1 MNVSRVRVAS
11 ATAAALA
18 VGHAL
23 PALAAV
29 PGGRSIFRTTRRI
42 GGGDGRRAVPG
53 RVGLTFDDGPETDAV
68 DGFLEALRELEV
80 KATFFV
86 VGEQVRRAPDAARR
100 IVEAG
105 HEIACHGYR
114 HLNHLRRTPR
124 ATIRDL
130 RAARDTITG
139 ETGAE
144 IRHFRPPYGVFNSAS
159 WVTAGRFGWERVL
172 WARWG
177 RDWEEGA
184 TPERIRQCV
193 MSGVRDGD
201 IILLHDAEAYSSSG
215 SWRRTLGALE
225 PIVSELRG
233 RGFEPGPVGLV
244 SPDGHPLSGPS
255 GAAPGSVTSGGTTP
269 DDAGP
274 TRAASGGATTNGAA
288 PNANGGRLAEGEGHG
303 AKGATR

>member
-1 MNVSRVRVAS
+1 M
-11 ATAAALA
+11 ATTAAAALA

-29 PGGRSIFRTTRRI
+29 PGGRSIFRTTRRV
-42 GGGDGRRAVPG
+42 GGPGDGRGAGPG
-53 RVGLTFDDGPETDAV
+53 RVGLTFDDGPETGAV
-68 DGFLEALRELEV
+68 DGFLEALRELDV
-80 KATFFV
+80 SATFFV
-86 VGEQVRRAPDAARR
+86 VGEQVRRSPDAARR

-114 HLNHLRRTPR
+114 HLNHLRLTPP

-144 IRHFRPPYGVFNSAS
+144 IRHFRPPYGVFNAAS
-159 WVTAGRFGWERVL
+159 WVTAARFGWERVL

-177 RDWEEGA
+177 RDWEESA
-184 TPERIRQCV
+184 TPERIRRCV

-244 SPDGHPLSGPS
+244 SPNGHPLS
-255 GAAPGSVTSGGTTP
+255 APGGASPGSATAGGTTS
-269 DDAGP
+269 DDATPAG
-274 TRAASGGATTNGAA
+274 AASGGATTNGAA
-288 PNANGGRLAEGEGHG
+288 PNASGGRLAGGRG
-303 AKGATR
+303 QRAKGTTS

>member
-1 MNVSRVRVAS
+1 VNVSRVRA
-11 ATAAALA
+11 ATAAAAALA

-29 PGGRSIFRTTRRI
+29 PGGRSLFRTTRRLN
-42 GGGDGRRAVPG
+42 GRVNGEVNGDSGPPG
-53 RVGLTFDDGPETDAV
+53 RVGLTFDDGPETGAV
-68 DGFLEALRELEV
+68 DGFLEVLRELDV

-86 VGEQVRRAPDAARR
+86 VGEQVRRSPDAARR

-114 HLNHLRRTPR
+114 HLNHLRLTPP

-130 RAARDTITG
+130 RDARDTITG

-144 IRHFRPPYGVFNSAS
+144 IRHFRPPYGVFNAAS
-159 WVTAGRFGWERVL
+159 WVTAARFGWERVL

-177 RDWEEGA
+177 RDWEQDA
-184 TPERIRQCV
+184 TPELIRHRV

-233 RGFEPGPVGLV
+233 LGFEPGPVGLV
-244 SPDGHPLSGPS
+244 SPNGHPLG
-255 GAAPGSVTSGGTTP
+255 
-269 DDAGP
+269 
-274 TRAASGGATTNGAA
+274 TTNGTA
-288 PNANGGRLAEGEGHG
+288 PSANGGRLAGGGGHE
-303 AKGATR
+303 AKGTAS

>member
-1 MNVSRVRVAS
+1 VNVSRARVAT

-29 PGGRSIFRTTRRI
+29 PGGRSLFRTTRRV
-42 GGGDGRRAVPG
+42 GGGEGQSDGPG
-53 RVGLTFDDGPETDAV
+53 RVGLTFDDGPEAGAV
-68 DGFLEALRELEV
+68 DGFLEALRELDV
-80 KATFFV
+80 SATFFV
-86 VGEQVRRAPDAARR
+86 VGEQVRRSPDAARR

-114 HLNHLRRTPR
+114 HLNHLRLTPP

-144 IRHFRPPYGVFNSAS
+144 IRHFRPPYGVFNAAS
-159 WVTAGRFGWERVL
+159 WVTAARFGWERVL

-225 PIVSELRG
+225 PIVSELRE
-233 RGFEPGPVGLV
+233 RGYEPGPVGLV
-244 SPDGHPLSGPS
+244 SPNGHPLSGGPS
-255 GAAPGSVTSGGTTP
+255 GA
-269 DDAGP
+269 GP
-274 TRAASGGATTNGAA
+274 ATNGAA
-288 PNANGGRLAEGEGHG
+288 PNANGGRLAGGEGHR
-303 AKGATR
+303 AKGTAR

>member
-29 PGGRSIFRTTRRI
+29 PGGRNIFRTTRRV
-42 GGGDGRRAVPG
+42 GEGDHRGAGPG
-53 RVGLTFDDGPETDAV
+53 RVGLTFDDGPETGAV

-114 HLNHLRRTPR
+114 HLNHLRLTPR

-130 RAARDTITG
+130 RAARDMITG

-144 IRHFRPPYGVFNSAS
+144 IRHFRPPYGVFNAAS
-159 WVTAGRFGWERVL
+159 WVAAGRFGWERVL

-244 SPDGHPLSGPS
+244 SPNGHPLSGP
-255 GAAPGSVTSGGTTP
+255 
-269 DDAGP
+269 
-274 TRAASGGATTNGAA
+274 GGATTNGAA

-303 AKGATR
+303 ALGATR

>member
-1 MNVSRVRVAS
+1 MAT

-29 PGGRSIFRTTRRI
+29 PGGRSIFRTTRRV
-42 GGGDGRRAVPG
+42 GGPGDGPGDGPG

-68 DGFLEALRELEV
+68 DGFLEALRELGV
-80 KATFFV
+80 SATFFV
-86 VGEQVRRAPDAARR
+86 VGEQVRRSPDAARR

-114 HLNHLRRTPR
+114 HLNHLRLTPR

-144 IRHFRPPYGVFNSAS
+144 IRHFRPPYGVFNTAS
-159 WVTAGRFGWERVL
+159 WVTAARFGWERVL

-215 SWRRTLGALE
+215 SWRRTLAALE

-233 RGFEPGPVGLV
+233 RGFDPGPVGSAGSRRLV
-244 SPDGHPLSGPS
+244 SPNGHPLTDPD
-255 GAAPGSVTSGGTTP
+255 GAAPG
-269 DDAGP
+269 
-274 TRAASGGATTNGAA
+274 GATSDAATANGAA
-288 PNANGGRLAEGEGHG
+288 PDASGGRLAGGGGHT
-303 AKGATR
+303 AKGTTS

>member
-1 MNVSRVRVAS
+1 MNVSRIRVAT

-29 PGGRSIFRTTRRI
+29 PGGRSIFRTTRRV
-42 GGGDGRRAVPG
+42 GGPGDGRGAGPG
-53 RVGLTFDDGPETDAV
+53 RVGLTFDDGPETGAV
-68 DGFLEALRELEV
+68 DGFLEALRELDV
-80 KATFFV
+80 SATFFV
-86 VGEQVRRAPDAARR
+86 VGEQVRRSPDAARR

-114 HLNHLRRTPR
+114 HLNHLRLTPP

-130 RAARDTITG
+130 RAARDTIAG

-144 IRHFRPPYGVFNSAS
+144 IRHFRPPYGVFNAAS
-159 WVTAGRFGWERVL
+159 WVTAARFGWERVL

-225 PIVSELRG
+225 PIVSELRE

-244 SPDGHPLSGPS
+244 SPNGHPPS
-255 GAAPGSVTSGGTTP
+255 APGG
-269 DDAGP
+269 
-274 TRAASGGATTNGAA
+274 AASGGATTNGAA
-288 PNANGGRLAEGEGHG
+288 PNATGGRLAGGRG
-303 AKGATR
+303 QRAKGTTS

>member
-1 MNVSRVRVAS
+1 VNFSRVRA
-11 ATAAALA
+11 ATTAAAALA
-18 VGHAL
+18 LGHAL

-29 PGGRSIFRTTRRI
+29 PGGRSLFRTTRRL
-42 GGGDGRRAVPG
+42 DG
-53 RVGLTFDDGPETDAV
+53 RVGLTFDDGPEPEAV
-68 DGFLEALRELEV
+68 DGFLEALAELDV
-80 KATFFV
+80 RATFFV
-86 VGEQVRRAPDAARR
+86 VGEQVRRSPDAARR

-114 HLNHLRRTPR
+114 HRNHLRLTPP

-130 RAARDTITG
+130 RDARDTITG

-144 IRHFRPPYGVFNSAS
+144 IRHFRPPYGVFNAAS
-159 WVTAGRFGWERVL
+159 WVTAARFGWERVL

-184 TPERIRQCV
+184 TPDLIRHRV
-193 MSGVRDGD
+193 MSGLRDGD

-244 SPDGHPLSGPS
+244 SPNGQPLG
-255 GAAPGSVTSGGTTP
+255 
-269 DDAGP
+269 
-274 TRAASGGATTNGAA
+274 TTNGAG
-288 PNANGGRLAEGEGHG
+288 PSANGGRLAGGGGHE
-303 AKGATR
+303 AKGTAR

>member
-29 PGGRSIFRTTRRI
+29 PGGRSIFRTTRRLD
-42 GGGDGRRAVPG
+42 GRGDGPG
-53 RVGLTFDDGPETDAV
+53 RVGLTFDDGPETGAV
-68 DGFLEALRELEV
+68 DAFLEALREVDVL
-80 KATFFV
+80 ATFFV
-86 VGEQVRRAPDAARR
+86 VGEQVRRSPDAARR

-114 HLNHLRRTPR
+114 HLNHLRLTPR

-144 IRHFRPPYGVFNSAS
+144 IRHFRPPYGVFNTAS
-159 WVTAGRFGWERVL
+159 WVTAPRLGWERVL

-193 MSGVRDGD
+193 MSGVREGD

-244 SPDGHPLSGPS
+244 SPSGHPLGGAN
-255 GAAPGSVTSGGTTP
+255 GAASGS
-269 DDAGP
+269 
-274 TRAASGGATTNGAA
+274 AASGGGTTNGGA
-288 PNANGGRLAEGEGHG
+288 PNANGGRLAGGGGHT
-303 AKGATR
+303 AKGTTR

>member
-1 MNVSRVRVAS
+1 VAT

-29 PGGRSIFRTTRRI
+29 PGGRSIFRTTRRV
-42 GGGDGRRAVPG
+42 GDPGDGRGAGPG
-53 RVGLTFDDGPETDAV
+53 RVGLTFDDGPETGAV
-68 DGFLEALRELEV
+68 DGFLEALRELDV
-80 KATFFV
+80 SATFFV
-86 VGEQVRRAPDAARR
+86 VGEQVRRSPDAARR

-114 HLNHLRRTPR
+114 HLNHLRLTPR

-144 IRHFRPPYGVFNSAS
+144 IRHFRPPYGVFNTAS
-159 WVTAGRFGWERVL
+159 WVTAARFGWERVL

-193 MSGVRDGD
+193 MSGLRDGD

-233 RGFEPGPVGLV
+233 RGFEPGPVGSAGSRRLV
-244 SPDGHPLSGPS
+244 SPNGHPLTDPD
-255 GAAPGSVTSGGTTP
+255 GAAPGSATS
-269 DDAGP
+269 DA
-274 TRAASGGATTNGAA
+274 ATADGAA
-288 PNANGGRLAEGEGHG
+288 PNASGGRLAGGGGHT
-303 AKGATR
+303 AKGTTS

>member
-1 MNVSRVRVAS
+1 VNVSRVRVVT

-23 PALAAV
+23 PVLAAV
-29 PGGRSIFRTTRRI
+29 PGGRSLFRTTRRL
-42 GGGDGRRAVPG
+42 DGRSEAPG
-53 RVGLTFDDGPETDAV
+53 RVGLTFDDGPETGAV
-68 DGFLEALRELEV
+68 DGFLEALRELDV
-80 KATFFV
+80 VATFFV
-86 VGEQVRRAPDAARR
+86 VGEQVRRSPDAARR

-114 HLNHLRRTPR
+114 HLNHLRLTPR

-130 RAARDTITG
+130 SAARDTITG

-144 IRHFRPPYGVFNSAS
+144 IRHFRPPYGVFNAAS
-159 WVTAGRFGWERVL
+159 WVTAARFGWERVL

-177 RDWEEGA
+177 RDWEQDA
-184 TPERIRQCV
+184 TPDLIRHRV
-193 MSGVRDGD
+193 MSGIRDGD

-244 SPDGHPLSGPS
+244 STNGHPLG
-255 GAAPGSVTSGGTTP
+255 
-269 DDAGP
+269 
-274 TRAASGGATTNGAA
+274 TTNGAG
-288 PNANGGRLAEGEGHG
+288 PSANGGRLAGGGGHE
-303 AKGATR
+303 AKGTAS

>member
-1 MNVSRVRVAS
+1 MIPRVRTALTTLAPVLPS
-11 ATAAALA
+11 AARALGLRRTVEHA
-18 VGHAL
+18 VG
-23 PALAAV
+23 AV
-29 PGGRSIFRTTRRI
+29 LS
-42 GGGDGRRAVPG
+42 
-53 RVGLTFDDGPETDAV
+53 FDDGPHPEGTPAV
-68 DGFLEALRELEV
+68 LEV
-80 KATFFV
+80 LARRRARATFFV

-114 HLNHLRRTPR
+114 HLNHLRLTPP

-144 IRHFRPPYGVFNSAS
+144 IRHFRPPYGVFNAAS

-193 MSGVRDGD
+193 MSGVHDGD

-233 RGFEPGPVGLV
+233 RGFEPGPVGFV
-244 SPDGHPLSGPS
+244 SPNGPLPSGPS
-255 GAAPGSVTSGGTTP
+255 ETGHGSVTSGRTTAG
-269 DDAGP
+269 DAAP
-274 TRAASGGATTNGAA
+274 ARAGSGGATTNGAA
-288 PNANGGRLAEGEGHG
+288 PNANGGRLAEGEGHT
-303 AKGATR
+303 ALGATR

>member
-1 MNVSRVRVAS
+1 MAT

-29 PGGRSIFRTTRRI
+29 PGGRSIFRTTRRLSGP
-42 GGGDGRRAVPG
+42 GGGPGAGPG

-68 DGFLEALRELEV
+68 DHFLEALRELDV

-86 VGEQVRRAPDAARR
+86 VGEQVRRSPDAARR

-114 HLNHLRRTPR
+114 HLNHLRLTPP

-144 IRHFRPPYGVFNSAS
+144 IRHFRPPYGVFNAAS
-159 WVTAGRFGWERVL
+159 WVTAARFGWERVL
-172 WARWG
+172 WTRWG

-184 TPERIRQCV
+184 TAERIRQRV

-233 RGFEPGPVGLV
+233 LGFEPGPVGLV
-244 SPDGHPLSGPS
+244 SSNGHPLSGPS
-255 GAAPGSVTSGGTTP
+255 GAG
-269 DDAGP
+269 
-274 TRAASGGATTNGAA
+274 AATNGAA
-288 PNANGGRLAEGEGHG
+288 PNANGGRLAEGGG
-303 AKGATR
+303 QRARGTTR

>member
-1 MNVSRVRVAS
+1 VAT

-29 PGGRSIFRTTRRI
+29 PGGRSIFRTTRRV
-42 GGGDGRRAVPG
+42 GGPGDGPGDGPG
-53 RVGLTFDDGPETDAV
+53 RVGLTFDDGPETGAV
-68 DGFLEALRELEV
+68 DSFLEALRELDV
-80 KATFFV
+80 VATFFV
-86 VGEQVRRAPDAARR
+86 VGEQVRRSPAAARR

-114 HLNHLRRTPR
+114 HLNHLRLTPR

-144 IRHFRPPYGVFNSAS
+144 IRHFRPPYGVFNTAS
-159 WVTAGRFGWERVL
+159 WVTAARFGWERVL

-233 RGFEPGPVGLV
+233 RGFEPGPVGSAGSRRLV
-244 SPDGHPLSGPS
+244 SPNGHPLTDPD
-255 GAAPGSVTSGGTTP
+255 GAAPGSATS
-269 DDAGP
+269 DA
-274 TRAASGGATTNGAA
+274 ATADGAA
-288 PNANGGRLAEGEGHG
+288 PNASGGRLAGGGGHT
-303 AKGATR
+303 AKGPTS